1 MTIANVLTIP
11 ASVPFADTL
20 ARGLIARTNAKA
32 NPLALADVTIYLPTR
47 RATRTLS
54 ETFARL
60 LGGAAL
66 LPQMRPLG
74 DIDEDELL
82 LDTDTEDLALA
93 PRLGNIRRRL
103 LLATLV
109 QRFEHEAHG
118 RSMGFAQATAL
129 ARGLAQFL
137 DETETQ
143 GVDLKQ
149 LEGLVSAQHAQHW
162 EEVRRFLGLL
172 DTHWPDILKAE
183 GASNPAA
190 YRNAR
195 LDALHTRLKTTPV
208 QGLIVAAGSTGSIPA
223 TARLLSTIARLGNG
237 MVVLPA
243 LDQDLDDESWEALD
257 PGHPQYG
264 LQQLLQRMEITRKDV
279 AVWEDTPRRE
289 AREKLLRETLRPAP
303 TTDAWR
309 TLAETK
315 DTDIEKGLDGLT
327 LVEAAH
333 AHEEAL
339 AIALILRDALRTNGQ
354 TAALVTPDRNLARR
368 VSAELARWN
377 IAIDD
382 SAGRPLSKTPPGA
395 FLCLLAEAAA
405 DQFAPVPLLA
415 LLKHP
420 LTTCGQEPGEF
431 RRRVRV
437 IDRIVLRGPRPD
449 AGLSGL
455 IKAVARDSTN
465 LATWFSGIA
474 SHLEPLAQIMSSGTA
489 DLAGLVERHVE
500 AAEALAE
507 KTDLWR
513 AEAGNTAQELLTELK
528 SAATGI
534 PAVDPSSYPVLF
546 RSLAEEQ
553 AVRSPIGRHPRLA
566 ILGQQEA
573 RLQSF
578 DVVVLGGLNEN
589 SWPRAA
595 ATDPWLSRPM
605 RSTLGLEQ
613 PERAIGLAAHDFAIL
628 AAAPRVFLTRSL
640 KTGGA
645 PAIASRWLQR
655 LKQLTAGLDLSQH
668 LSPDTNYVALAAALD
683 TPAEPAKRMSRPEPA
698 PPVKTRPRRLSVT
711 EIETWIRDPY
721 AIYAKHVL
729 KLRPL
734 DPLDADVG
742 PLERGSLVHEAL
754 ERFIREVPDVHMP
767 DASARLGGIARE
779 VFDEAEIPKAV
790 LAIWLPRF
798 LRAADWFVNLERE
811 RRGGIAAAHPEI
823 KGEHKFPGR
832 TEDFVLVGKADRIDL
847 LKNGRAVIID
857 YKTGTPPTNPQ
868 VASLLAPQLPL
879 EALILQGGGFA
890 ETGVLSAE
898 ALAYIQFSGGLEP
911 GRYQE
916 VKGDIAAL
924 VARAEAALIARIA
937 RYDEEDSVYLPRVNP
952 MRADTPGDYD
962 HLSRVREWSLIGWE
976 PEDE

>member
-1 MTIANVLTIP
+1 MTKANVLTIP
-11 ASVPFADTL
+11 ASAPFAETL
-20 ARGLIARTNAKA
+20 ARGLIASTTAQDD
-32 NPLALADVTIYLPTR
+32 PLALAAVTIYLPTR

-54 ETFARL
+54 EAFARV

-82 LDTDTEDLALA
+82 FDPDAEDLALA
-93 PRLGNIRRRL
+93 PRLGAIRRRL

-109 QRFEHEAHG
+109 QRFEREAHG

-137 DETETQ
+137 DETETH

-149 LEGLVSAQHAQHW
+149 LEGLVSGQYAQHW
-162 EEVRRFLGLL
+162 EEVRSFLGLL
-172 DTHWPDILKAE
+172 DTHWPELLKAE

-190 YRNAR
+190 HRNAR
-195 LDALHTRLKTTPV
+195 LDALCTRLENTPPK
-208 QGLIVAAGSTGSIPA
+208 GLIVAAGSTGSIPA
-223 TARLLSTIARLGNG
+223 TARLLSTIARLDSG

-243 LDQDLDDESWEALD
+243 LDQELDEDSWETLD

-264 LQQLLQRMEITRKDV
+264 MRQLLQRMEISRKDV
-279 AVWEDTPRRE
+279 TAWEGAPRRE

-309 TLAETK
+309 ALAETK
-315 DTDIEKGLDGLT
+315 DADIEKGLDGLA

-333 AHEEAL
+333 THEEAL
-339 AIALILRDALRTNGQ
+339 TIALILRDALRTSGQ

-395 FLCLLAEAAA
+395 FLCLLVEAAA
-405 DQFAPVPLLA
+405 ARFAPVPLLA

-437 IDRIVLRGPRPD
+437 IDRVVLRGPRPD
-449 AGLSGL
+449 AGLAGL
-455 IKAVARDSTN
+455 IKAVTRDSAS
-465 LATWFSGIA
+465 LAAWFASVA
-474 SHLEPLAQIMSSGTA
+474 SHLEPLAQVMSSGTA
-489 DLAGLVERHVE
+489 DLATLVARHVE
-500 AAEALAE
+500 VAEALAS
-507 KTDLWR
+507 KDDLWR
-513 AEAGNTAQELLTELK
+513 AEAGNTAQELLDELAE
-528 SAATGI
+528 AAAGI
-534 PAVDPSSYPVLF
+534 PPVDPASYPVLF

-605 RSTLGLEQ
+605 RSTLGLEL
-613 PERAIGLAAHDFAIL
+613 PERAIGLAAHDFAVL
-628 AAAPRVFLTRSL
+628 AAAPRVFLTRAV

-655 LKQLTAGLDLSQH
+655 LKQLTAGLDLSRH
-668 LSPDTNYVALAAALD
+668 LSPDTDYVALAAALD

-698 PPVKTRPRRLSVT
+698 PPVATRPRKLSVT

-734 DPLDADVG
+734 DALDADVG

-754 ERFIREVPDVHMP
+754 ERFVLEVPDVHVP
-767 DASARLGGIARE
+767 DAAARLGAIARE

-811 RRGGIAAAHPEI
+811 RRSGITASHPEI
-823 KGEHKFPGR
+823 KGERKFPGR
-832 TEDFVLVGKADRIDL
+832 ADEFTLVGKADRIDVL
-847 LKNGRAVIID
+847 RNGHAVIVD

-868 VASLLAPQLPL
+868 VTSLLAPQLPL
-879 EALILQGGGFA
+879 EATILHGGDFA
-890 ETGVLSAE
+890 EIGALTTDT
-898 ALAYIQFSGGLEP
+898 LAYIQFSGGLEP

-916 VKGDIAAL
+916 IKGDIAAL
-924 VARAEAALIARIA
+924 VARAEAALIERIA
-937 RYDEEDSVYLPRVNP
+937 RYDEEDSVYLPRVIP
-952 MRADTPGDYD
+952 LRADTPGDYD
-962 HLSRVREWSLIGWE
+962 HLSRVREWSLMGWE